1 MLGLARIITEN
12 FTNGNILLYQVVE
25 LVSHLSKAC
34 VCCLLEQTDRR
45 RHNNPRNKI
54 ATKIA
59 EASHKPQKYGF
70 VCAGCVA

>member
-1 MLGLARIITEN
+1 MFGLARIITEN

-34 VCCLLEQTDRR
+34 VCYLLEQTDCK
-45 RHNNPRNKI
+45 RHRNKI

-59 EASHKPQKYGF
+59 EASYEPQKYGF
-70 VCAGCVA
+70 VCAGYVA